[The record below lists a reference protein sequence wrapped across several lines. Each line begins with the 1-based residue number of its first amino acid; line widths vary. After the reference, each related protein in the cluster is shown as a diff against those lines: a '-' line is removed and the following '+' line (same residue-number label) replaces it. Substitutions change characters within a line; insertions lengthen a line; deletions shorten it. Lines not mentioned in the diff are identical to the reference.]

1 MFITIAAFNVTV
13 PIGLIFS
20 IYDSTE
26 VAIQKMI
33 EASQRII
40 TVGSSNEVI
49 KGVPLRGMNPA
60 TKRHL
65 ELQIETLQNAPR
77 DPEKLENLLKL
88 KRRQKG
94 DATEREDT
102 ERLVAEIEMLKVVL
116 FLVCRN
122 IKGREE

>member
-13 PIGLIFS
+13 PIDLIFS

-65 ELQIETLQNAPR
+65 ELQIENSSKRTKRSRKVREPFKIKEKAEGGCNRERRHREIGSR
-77 DPEKLENLLKL
+77 D
-88 KRRQKG
+88 
-94 DATEREDT
+94 
-102 ERLVAEIEMLKVVL
+102 
-116 FLVCRN
+116 
-122 IKGREE
+122 